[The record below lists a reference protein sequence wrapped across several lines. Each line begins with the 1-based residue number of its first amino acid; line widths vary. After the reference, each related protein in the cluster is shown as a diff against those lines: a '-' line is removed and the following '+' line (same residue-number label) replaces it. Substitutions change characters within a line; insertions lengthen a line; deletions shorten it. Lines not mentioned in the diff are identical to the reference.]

1 MYLWSFLTYGF
12 LGYLLEKVYALVT
25 RSRHTVRKG
34 YLLLPVCPVYGLAML
49 AVLIAGIIYVIIHG
63 LHALQSVQRTGEAVS
78 ERIALMSDTEGT
90 RHPKERPIFT
100 EPLEVAANR
109 YTQAHTKVDK
119 RKRAR
124 RERYARIWSR
134 WASFND

>member
-1 MYLWSFLTYGF
+1 MPWWIWLIL
-12 LGYLLEKVYALVT
+12 A
-25 RSRHTVRKG
+25 
-34 YLLLPVCPVYGLAML
+34 LAML

-78 ERIALMSDTEGT
+78 ERIADTEGT

>member
-1 MYLWSFLTYGF
+1 MPWWIWLIL
-12 LGYLLEKVYALVT
+12 A
-25 RSRHTVRKG
+25 
-34 YLLLPVCPVYGLAML
+34 LAML

-63 LHALQSVQRTGEAVS
+63 LHALQSMQRAGEAVS
-78 ERIALMSDTEGT
+78 ERMALMSDTEGT

-109 YTQAHTKVDK
+109 YTQAHTKVDE

>member
-1 MYLWSFLTYGF
+1 MPWWIWLIL
-12 LGYLLEKVYALVT
+12 A
-25 RSRHTVRKG
+25 
-34 YLLLPVCPVYGLAML
+34 LAML

-78 ERIALMSDTEGT
+78 ERMTLMTDTEGT
-90 RHPKERPIFT
+90 RRPKERPIFT
-100 EPLEVAANR
+100 ERLEVAANR
-109 YTQAHTKVDK
+109 YTQAHTKVDE

>member
-1 MYLWSFLTYGF
+1 MPWWIWLIL
-12 LGYLLEKVYALVT
+12 A
-25 RSRHTVRKG
+25 
-34 YLLLPVCPVYGLAML
+34 LAML

-90 RHPKERPIFT
+90 

>member
-1 MYLWSFLTYGF
+1 MHAWWIWLIL
-12 LGYLLEKVYALVT
+12 A
-25 RSRHTVRKG
+25 
-34 YLLLPVCPVYGLAML
+34 LAML

-78 ERIALMSDTEGT
+78 ERIALMSDTEAPDTPRSVPSSPSHSRWPPIDT
-90 RHPKERPIFT
+90 RRPIRRWT
-100 EPLEVAANR
+100 NAR
-109 YTQAHTKVDK
+109 
-119 RKRAR
+119 RAR

>member
-1 MYLWSFLTYGF
+1 MPWWIWLIL
-12 LGYLLEKVYALVT
+12 A
-25 RSRHTVRKG
+25 
-34 YLLLPVCPVYGLAML
+34 LAML

-78 ERIALMSDTEGT
+78 ER
-90 RHPKERPIFT
+90 KERPIFT

>member
-1 MYLWSFLTYGF
+1 MPWWIWLIL
-12 LGYLLEKVYALVT
+12 A
-25 RSRHTVRKG
+25 
-34 YLLLPVCPVYGLAML
+34 LAML

-100 EPLEVAANR
+100 EPLPRWPCQSCTQLYEGGQ
-109 YTQAHTKVDK
+109 TQAGT
-119 RKRAR
+119 
-124 RERYARIWSR
+124 S
-134 WASFND
+134 

>member
-1 MYLWSFLTYGF
+1 MHA
-12 LGYLLEKVYALVT
+12 VVDLVDSGPCSCW
-25 RSRHTVRKG
+25 RCS
-34 YLLLPVCPVYGLAML
+34 
-49 AVLIAGIIYVIIHG
+49 IAGIIYVIIHG
-63 LHALQSVQRTGEAVS
+63 LHALQSVQRSRLRRVS